1 MTYQSLNSTTTVLR
15 RHSRGY
21 TMTYS
26 LIVRMIQEDK
36 TTVDIAKSLDVSVDK
51 AAELIEL
58 FHK

>member
-1 MTYQSLNSTTTVLR
+1 
-15 RHSRGY
+15 
-21 TMTYS
+21 MTYS

-36 TTVDIAKSLDVSVDK
+36 TTVDIAKSLDVSVYK